1 MRKPSV
7 REQKPKVSELAV
19 CNKTLASPTWASG
32 LHLCIRGFDVSRSVH
47 TASQGI
53 PCDSQRFIVSQF
65 LAELAIPKERT
76 SGDRGL
82 RACKSQSSQ
91 SSFATASNP
100 ESKRWRVGEV
110 TLDNFFSFR
119 LAPRGA
125 PTRLKIMLIAHRRPY
140 AIDET
145 VPSSK
150 NGFQHRRRRPR
161 PQVDELHAPA
171 RAIDLGPSRRHLVR
185 RRVLKFDS
193 RE

>member
-119 LAPRGA
+119 QLPRGA
-125 PTRLKIMLIAHRRPY
+125 PTRLARADGVRRERGDAP
-140 AIDET
+140 A
-145 VPSSK
+145 V
-150 NGFQHRRRRPR
+150 
-161 PQVDELHAPA
+161 LHAA
-171 RAIDLGPSRRHLVR
+171 RGLAPRARRAD
-185 RRVLKFDS
+185 RRVSEAFS
-193 RE
+193 

>member
-1 MRKPSV
+1 MLLKILSAESMRKPSV

-100 ESKRWRVGEV
+100 ESKRWRVGP
-110 TLDNFFSFR
+110 L
-119 LAPRGA
+119 
-125 PTRLKIMLIAHRRPY
+125 
-140 AIDET
+140 
-145 VPSSK
+145 
-150 NGFQHRRRRPR
+150 
-161 PQVDELHAPA
+161 A
-171 RAIDLGPSRRHLVR
+171 RAWAVPGHLTWYLPWRTCTYPKAQRAACAHPLARRGLSLISLWGWR
-185 RRVLKFDS
+185 QPP
-193 RE
+193 